1 MSMSATDTRTLLG
14 LKKKLPKFTP
24 LFMSMFFPS
33 VVTFGT
39 KEIAFDKI
47 KKGVKLA
54 PFVSPVVAGKVRR
67 KQGGKLTSLEPAYV
81 KPLDEVD
88 YDMLIKRQPGEAMGG
103 DLNPVQKRNAVITQM
118 LMDQEDSITYR
129 EEWMCVQSVFYGL
142 VTVEGEDYPTQVVD
156 YGRDAGNNITL
167 AGAAKWD
174 TVDPATYDPTD
185 DIDDWA
191 EKASG
196 TVGRLIFD
204 KLGWRKFRSFKAV
217 KEKLDTTQRGGNSS
231 LELGPQLQKEV
242 MFKGYFGEYEVWVY
256 VGEYT
261 DDDGNDEYYMPA
273 GSLLLGPMG
282 TDNVLGYGAIQ
293 DVEANAEG
301 IVATSRHPS
310 HWFSKNPSVEWL
322 QTQSA
327 PLPVMLDADE
337 FVSIKLF

>member
-1 MSMSATDTRTLLG
+1 MTMSATDTRTLLG
-14 LKKKLPKFTP
+14 LKQKLPKFTP

-33 VVTFGT
+33 VVTFET
-39 KEIAFDKI
+39 KEISFDKI

-54 PFVSPVVAGKVRR
+54 PFVSPVVAGKPRR
-67 KQGGKLTSLEPAYV
+67 KQGGKLTSFEPAYV
-81 KPLDEVD
+81 KPTDEVD
-88 YDMLIKRQPGEAMGG
+88 YDMLLKRQPGEAMGG
-103 DLNPVQKRNAVITQM
+103 DQNPAQRRNAVITQM

-129 EEWMCVQSVFYGL
+129 EEWMAVQAAFYGQ

-185 DIDDWA
+185 DIEDWA

-204 KLGWRKFRSFKAV
+204 KFGWRKFSSFKAV
-217 KEKLDTTQRGGNSS
+217 KDKLDSTQRGGASS

-256 VGEYT
+256 VGKYT
-261 DDDGNDEYYMPA
+261 NEDGNDEYYMPA
-273 GSLLLGPMG
+273 NSLLLAPLA
-282 TDNVLGYGAIQ
+282 TDNVMAYGAIR
-293 DVEANAEG
+293 DAKAAASG
-301 IVATSRHPS
+301 LVATTRWPKNWFVEDPS
-310 HWFSKNPSVEWL
+310 SERL

-327 PLPVMLDADE
+327 PLPVLFDADE
-337 FVSIKLF
+337 FVGVTLF